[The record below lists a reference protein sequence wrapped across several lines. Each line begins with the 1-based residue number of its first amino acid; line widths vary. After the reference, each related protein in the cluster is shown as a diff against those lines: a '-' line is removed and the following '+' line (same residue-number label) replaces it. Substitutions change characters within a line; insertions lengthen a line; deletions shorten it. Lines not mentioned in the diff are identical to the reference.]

1 MNISAFAIICA
12 FGRAGRAIAFSI
24 KFIDFY
30 APYVH
35 FEREQPGSC
44 AGWAFELHPF
54 VRSDPG
60 VNGRLSI
67 DRVGCSRT
75 VLDRPARRC
84 GACKMMFYHDFNF
97 METN

>member
-30 APYVH
+30 APYAH
-35 FEREQPGSC
+35 FERERPGSC
-44 AGWAFELHPF
+44 AGWSFELHPS
-54 VRSDPG
+54 VRSDQG

-75 VLDRPARRC
+75 VLDRPARWC
-84 GACKMMFYHDFNF
+84 GACKNDVLSRFQFHGN
-97 METN
+97 